1 MSQSGLHVAEAV
13 AKYTIHP
20 ADTPLA
26 GLLPPA
32 ATTDLA
38 NQTLAQLTGIQKF
51 FGDSEDF
58 EAFRIAIA
66 APAERAVSSERQW
79 GDFQT
84 PPQLARQVCAYL
96 VASGISP
103 RVIIE
108 PTYGAGNFILA
119 ALDAF
124 PEVELIYGV
133 EIQEKYAW
141 RLKMALLARS
151 LRAQRSVAEIEL
163 HRDDIFT
170 HQFSERVRQ
179 AQDILIIGNPPW
191 VTNAELGSLEAHNL
205 PAKRN
210 IKALKGLDAVTGKGN
225 FDLGEYVILKMLE
238 LFSNQ
243 RGALAMLCKNAVIR
257 NIVAALP
264 RQRFKVSDIR
274 ALTIDAG
281 KSFGAAVDASL
292 LVMTL
297 GAASTA
303 VTCQVA
309 NLDHPEH
316 AQQTFG
322 WVNGKFVSDLAG
334 YASLSDLEGVSPLV
348 WRQGIKHDCARVMEL
363 TERNGAWVN
372 GDGEVV
378 QVEAS
383 HVYDLLKSSDL
394 RTFAARP
401 ARRKVIIT
409 QHTLSEDTTQLQRSA
424 PLLWTYLTQHRA
436 AFERRQSS
444 IYRARPPF
452 SIFGI
457 GDYAFSPYKVAIS
470 GLYKDACF
478 SLVCPNEDR
487 PVLLD
492 DTCYFLGFERYR
504 EALFTASLLNS
515 PLIAQFLKAVV
526 FLDAKRPYT
535 KDVLMRI
542 DLTRAAEQ
550 MSFGDIRALWRRVN
564 YRPQASVTQ
573 ADYEQYRRWLVAFRN
588 ESQSK
593 QLSFD
598 IFQT

>member
-13 AKYTIHP
+13 ATYTIHP

-32 ATTDLA
+32 TTTDLA
-38 NQTLAQLTGIQKF
+38 NQTLERLTGIQKF

-58 EAFRIAIA
+58 EAFRTAITT
-66 APAERAVSSERQW
+66 PAERTVSSERQW

-96 VASGISP
+96 ATSGISP

-133 EIQEKYAW
+133 EIQDKYAW

-151 LRAQRSVAEIEL
+151 LREQRTVAAIEL
-163 HRDDIFT
+163 HQDDIYT
-170 HQFSERVRQ
+170 HQFSQRVRQ

-191 VTNAELGSLEAHNL
+191 VTNAELGSLEARNL
-205 PAKRN
+205 PAKHN

-225 FDLGEYVILKMLE
+225 FDLGEYVILRMLE
-238 LFSNQ
+238 LFSNR
-243 RGALAMLCKNAVIR
+243 RGILAMLCKNAVIR

-264 RQRFKVSDIR
+264 RQQFKVSDIR

-292 LVMTL
+292 LVMKL

-303 VTCQVA
+303 LTCQVA
-309 NLDHPEH
+309 SLDHPEH
-316 AQQTFG
+316 VQQAFG

-394 RTFAARP
+394 RTFAARS

-409 QHTLSEDTTQLQRSA
+409 QHALSEDTTQLQRSA
-424 PLLWTYLTQHRA
+424 PLLWTYLIQHRA

-452 SIFGI
+452 AIFGI
-457 GDYAFSPYKVAIS
+457 GDYSFLPYKVAIS
-470 GLYKDACF
+470 GLYKTPCF
-478 SLVCPNEDR
+478 SMICPNKAR

-504 EALFTASLLNS
+504 EALFTATLLNS
-515 PLIAQFLKAVV
+515 PLIVHFLKTVV
-526 FLDAKRPYT
+526 FSDAKRPYT

-542 DLTRAAEQ
+542 DLVRAAAQ
-550 MSFGDIRALWRRVN
+550 ISFHDIQAFWREN
-564 YRPQASVTQ
+564 QYRPQEAVTED
-573 ADYEQYRRWLVAFRN
+573 DYEQYRRWLTALSHKT
-588 ESQSK
+588 EGA
-593 QLSFD
+593 QLSLGMF
-598 IFQT
+598 